1 VQEILDK
8 GSKGK
13 GGGGGDGEADLNE
26 VLTSEVCVISLPFIQ
41 LVC

>member
-13 GGGGGDGEADLNE
+13 GGGDGEADLNE